1 MEKQDKNRKVFWSVQ
16 VPRPLNDRLDKY
28 IDIDAFVS
36 KSEFIRVAVR
46 DRLKVEMKGHEAEAE
61 TQREAER
68 ASSP

>member
-16 VPRPLNDRLDKY
+16 VPRPLNDMLDKY

-46 DRLKVEMKGHEAEAE
+46 DRLRFEMKGLEAKAE

-68 ASSP
+68 VSPP